1 MATQPL
7 LKAGLRL
14 SIGSGNNTIV
24 WSDNWIPDTKPQ
36 PTTPCGPSFNPNL
49 RICDQ
54 FDSTSQGWNLPK
66 LQSLI
71 SHDDIPLI
79 QSLRLPRS
87 SRSDGYCWAPTK
99 SGAYTVQSGY
109 ALAMEM
115 DSTRAPPLV
124 LEPSTT
130 SLKAKVWSIKTSR
143 KIKHFI
149 WNALSD
155 CVPVCSR
162 ISDRHCATDRNC
174 PCCGPDNETVNHLLF
189 VCPPSVQV
197 WALAH
202 IPHSPGLFPSTSNLS
217 NLHHLLWRAQ
227 GLGIPSSILDNVPWI
242 LWFFWKARNE
252 CLFNG
257 IETPPLDT
265 VQLALSEADN
275 GRLAQ
280 ILHTS
285 PGDEVNLPPNS
296 AQPLSPQC
304 SIDAS
309 WHQEDALFGGGMVL
323 KNEDGVTT
331 FGSFSSNRSL
341 TPYMPSFI
349 LCCGP

>member
-99 SGAYTVQSGY
+99 SGAYTVQSG
-109 ALAMEM
+109 
-115 DSTRAPPLV
+115 
-124 LEPSTT
+124 
-130 SLKAKVWSIKTSR
+130 
-143 KIKHFI
+143 
-149 WNALSD
+149 
-155 CVPVCSR
+155 
-162 ISDRHCATDRNC
+162 NC

-197 WALAH
+197 WTLAH
-202 IPHSPGLFPSTSNLS
+202 IPHSLGLFPSTSNLS

-227 GLGIPSSILDNVPWI
+227 GLGIPSSILDNVP
-242 LWFFWKARNE
+242 
-252 CLFNG
+252 
-257 IETPPLDT
+257 
-265 VQLALSEADN
+265 
-275 GRLAQ
+275 
-280 ILHTS
+280 
-285 PGDEVNLPPNS
+285 
-296 AQPLSPQC
+296 
-304 SIDAS
+304 
-309 WHQEDALFGGGMVL
+309 
-323 KNEDGVTT
+323 
-331 FGSFSSNRSL
+331 
-341 TPYMPSFI
+341 
-349 LCCGP
+349 